1 MYSFTPQESGAYTFY
16 AENYSGGNEEY
27 DTYLKLYGDK
37 NMSRLIGNHANRII
51 LWLDKG
57 KTYYL
62 QFSGYFMVHAKA
74 NNRHS
79 GEKGWLTGRNGG
91 YRRIWNGD

>member
-1 MYSFTPQESGAYTFY
+1 MGEPKKKPGTQPEERNGLGTAPLCD
-16 AENYSGGNEEY
+16 AACGG
-27 DTYLKLYGDK
+27 DCIDSDWRGGDVF
-37 NMSRLIGNHANRII
+37 RE
-51 LWLDKG
+51 
-57 KTYYL
+57 
-62 QFSGYFMVHAKA
+62 

>member
-1 MYSFTPQESGAYTFY
+1 MGEPKKKPGRSR
-16 AENYSGGNEEY
+16 
-27 DTYLKLYGDK
+27 K
-37 NMSRLIGNHANRII
+37 NGTDWELRRYVMLLAAVIVLILIGDVFRE
-51 LWLDKG
+51 
-57 KTYYL
+57 
-62 QFSGYFMVHAKA
+62 